1 MNIPGMMN
9 NPNMM
14 NMGMMNNSN
23 IMGNMSNMNGMGMM
37 NDMNNMNGMGM
48 MNNLGGNMGMNPMMS
63 NMGGNMGMNPMMS
76 NMGGNMGVNPIMGN
90 MGMNNP
96 MMMNNNVCM
105 NPMMNNMAMN
115 PMMGMNPMMNNMAMN
130 PMMNNMGM
138 TGIGIPQMT
147 QSVSIEDQDG
157 WNLLFENTNNR
168 KIINIRISPDK
179 LVKEVISAYLLKI
192 NETNVGDFRFIF
204 NNKPLQG
211 ELKISQTGL
220 TNGAKILVI
229 SQKNL
234 KGAR

>member
-1 MNIPGMMN
+1 MMN

-48 MNNLGGNMGMNPMMS
+48 MNN
-63 NMGGNMGMNPMMS
+63 MGGNMGMNPMMS
-76 NMGGNMGVNPIMGN
+76 NMGGNTGMNPMMSNMGGNMGVNPMMGN

-115 PMMGMNPMMNNMAMN
+115 PMM
-130 PMMNNMGM
+130 NNMGM
-138 TGIGIPQMT
+138 TGIGISQMT

>member
-1 MNIPGMMN
+1 MMN

-48 MNNLGGNMGMNPMMS
+48 MNN
-63 NMGGNMGMNPMMS
+63 MGGNMGMNPMMS
-76 NMGGNMGVNPIMGN
+76 NMGGNTGMNPMMSNMGGNMGVNPMMGN

-115 PMMGMNPMMNNMAMN
+115 PMM
-130 PMMNNMGM
+130 NNMGM
-138 TGIGIPQMT
+138 TGIGISQMT

-192 NETNVGDFRFIF
+192 NETNAGDFRFIF

-211 ELKISQTGL
+211 EMKISQTGL
-220 TNGAKILVI
+220 NNGAKILVI